1 MKYRMIGLFILATAI
16 CAGLPVAAQAP
27 GGGETTTAEKNGEK
41 DPSKL
46 WVDLS
51 GVMYLEWAYNSG
63 FKYTG
68 SGSWGKI
75 PRWGIAVD
83 YAKNPVEVAGS
94 LPTNYPSKN
103 NHTFRMQRAYITL
116 RKELGDYFSV
126 RVTTDIDPQGSDYVF
141 LKLGYVQ
148 FFKKFGTP
156 MGSIDLKAQLGKIG
170 TLVVGVTDLLSDLRW
185 LGPNYM
191 NNSKLVLNGNS
202 FDDSA
207 DLGGMVSLGILDLV
221 RLEYSFTNGEG
232 YKADDNETYG
242 GKAHTLMVS
251 INPVEYLKEVHLNF
265 YGRWEDTN
273 KNKLDLTPWEVD
285 PTASPIKY
293 SGVDKRNYL
302 GFGIAWKTDLLKA
315 GLNFFA
321 PEKHYS
327 KTSFIDPRFTPDVFI
342 NPLTGYSPRYRQKF
356 LLIDSWIHL
365 NLGAITP
372 AGVLVA
378 GRCAYGKE
386 LKSMLANQRQTRETL
401 LMGGGVGY
409 QFNRYFRMML
419 YYETII
425 FKMAAKLPDSSR
437 RNPTPNNNVY
447 LKLEAKY

>member
-1 MKYRMIGLFILATAI
+1 MKHRVIGLAIAAAVILAAI
-16 CAGLPVAAQAP
+16 PLAAQAP
-27 GGGETTTAEKNGEK
+27 GGGEAAAPQNKEEK

-51 GVMYLEWAYNSG
+51 GVMYLEWAYNTG
-63 FKYTG
+63 YKYTG
-68 SGSWGKI
+68 SGTWGKI
-75 PRWGIAVD
+75 PRWGIAAD
-83 YAKNPVEVAGS
+83 YTKNPVALSGTF
-94 LPTNYPSKN
+94 PTNYSSKN

-126 RVTTDIDPQGSDYVF
+126 RVTTDIDPKGSDYVF

-156 MGSIDLKAQLGKIG
+156 QGSIDLKAQLGKIG
-170 TLVVGVTDLLSDLRW
+170 TPVIGVTDLLSDLRW
-185 LGPNYM
+185 LGPNYL
-191 NNSKLVLNGNS
+191 NNSKLILNGNS

-232 YKADDNETYG
+232 YKADNNESYG
-242 GKAHTLMVS
+242 GKAHTLLVS

-273 KNKLDLTPWEVD
+273 KNELDLTPWQAD
-285 PTASPIKY
+285 PTAPPIKY
-293 SGVDKRNYL
+293 SGVDSRSYL
-302 GFGIAWKTDLLKA
+302 GCGIAWKTDLLKA
-315 GLNFFA
+315 GVNFFA

-327 KTSFIDPRFTPDVFI
+327 KTSFIDPRMNVKDFI
-342 NPLTGYSPRYRQKF
+342 NPLTGYASRHRQKF
-356 LLIDSWIHL
+356 YLIDSWLHL

-386 LKSMLANQRQTRETL
+386 LKSMLSNQRQTRETL

-409 QFNRYFRMML
+409 QFNKHFRMLL

-425 FKMAAKLPDSSR
+425 FKMAAKFPDSSR